1 MNVGEN
7 DTVEPDGSPSGA
19 PRPEGAENPQQAQ
32 QPETPQAAGSGPAA
46 PTENPELVSLREA
59 ASTAKREFEQSQARL
74 RAVSKAYTELQA
86 EMKSFKERMEHR
98 AKQDSELLAYYRV
111 RAFFDP
117 VMNLKRS
124 LSTSANDLP
133 SLLQG
138 LQMVQTQ
145 FMDALG
151 KLGLAEVPGVGA
163 PFDPSVHEALAVQP
177 VSDKEQDGRVLT
189 VHTTGYTVNGRVL
202 QAAQVVIGKYTEVSG
217 EA

>member
-7 DTVEPDGSPSGA
+7 DAVDPGGTPET
-19 PRPEGAENPQQAQ
+19 PRPEGAESPRQEQ
-32 QPETPQAAGSGPAA
+32 QPQTGAPA
-46 PTENPELVSLREA
+46 ENPELVALREA
-59 ASTAKREFEQSQARL
+59 AAAAKREFEQSQARL

-86 EMKSFKERMEHR
+86 EMKSFKERMEQR
-98 AKQDSELLAYYRV
+98 AKQDSELLAYDQV

-124 LSTSANDLP
+124 LATSSNDLP

-151 KLGLAEVPGVGA
+151 KLGLAEVQGVGSN
-163 PFDPSVHEALAVQP
+163 FDPSVHEALAVQP
-177 VSDKEQDGRVLT
+177 VSDKEQDGKVLA

>member
-7 DTVEPDGSPSGA
+7 DVVEPGGA
-19 PRPEGAENPQQAQ
+19 PTETPRAEGSENTQQAQ
-32 QPETPQAAGSGPAA
+32 ETPAA
-46 PTENPELVSLREA
+46 PVENPELAALREA
-59 ASTAKREFEQSQARL
+59 AGAAKREFEQSQARL

-86 EMKSFKERMEHR
+86 EMKSFKERMEQR
-98 AKQDSELLAYYRV
+98 AKQDSELLAYDQV

-151 KLGLAEVPGVGA
+151 KLGLAEVPGVGSA
-163 PFDPSVHEALAVQP
+163 FDPSVHEALGVQP
-177 VSDKEQDGRVLT
+177 VSDKDQDGKVLT